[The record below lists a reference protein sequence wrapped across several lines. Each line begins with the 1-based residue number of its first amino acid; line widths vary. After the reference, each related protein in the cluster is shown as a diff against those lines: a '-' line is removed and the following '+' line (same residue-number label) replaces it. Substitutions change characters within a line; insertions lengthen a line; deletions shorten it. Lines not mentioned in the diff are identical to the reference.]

1 MSNLDPHLSSD
12 AKLVIKSLGG
22 LVNKFSGKK
31 ILITG
36 SGSFLGTQF
45 LYFFSPCLISKK
57 Y

>member
-36 SGSFLGTQF
+36 SGGFLGTQF
-45 LYFFSPCLISKK
+45 LYFFTLLNQQK